1 MGEQRKVMGVTG
13 GRETKEVW
21 PFIAGEVVARGA
33 STGKDAEVHP
43 ATPAA

>member
-21 PFIAGEVVARGA
+21 PFIGGEVVARGA